1 MAAVGKLKTV
11 VSRINPFALLN
22 GFGIKVKLQLAFGA
36 AALMTVIASAV
47 AIVSFQSTEQGVE
60 RVAQREVPL
69 MTEALRL
76 SVMSGEI
83 SAAAARFVS
92 ATNVR
97 DQRTIASQI
106 DDRSMQLRGLI
117 DKLRAGSSKEA
128 FGAVETASRL
138 LENNLSDLDTVIVS
152 KSNLKVR
159 LDRQLDV
166 LHKLH
171 TKIAE
176 DLTPIVDKSYY
187 DTVTKA
193 EDIGKIGDQT
203 VKTLVDDGMQMM
215 QTVVQIGSETNLVT
229 GLLTAGAL
237 TNSPAILALLEDRFT
252 ASAQRATKQLA
263 KLPKDE
269 KYNSLR
275 DRTSVLLKLSDF
287 KSGAAGDSETARLQN
302 VFRAHEGL
310 ANVLI
315 TLIDDLNFDAV
326 MEGEQ
331 AVKRTGKLVK
341 ELVNNQLT
349 DFRNALELKI
359 QTHLIASLLSEGAV
373 AKDANALLPILDRF
387 STSTNLLMLASQGL
401 KNDEI
406 KKNLDE
412 LLELGRAT
420 ENIFSLRGQELNVTA
435 GANRVIE
442 DNVSIQRKL
451 DQAVSA
457 LVKET
462 ETTMK
467 SGTSQ
472 LLEELARN
480 RMLLLGVAI
489 ASLLAAG
496 AIAYF
501 YVQRNLVRRLSSLGE
516 TMRRL
521 SSGENDITVPAV
533 EDRDEL
539 GQMARA
545 VLVFRDAAIDKERLE
560 AQAAEQQRLADE
572 ERQRN
577 EAAKA
582 DAARQI
588 GFVVESLGAG
598 LERLARGDLTYRLS
612 QSFAEDYRKL
622 QDDFNGAIDQLQETI
637 KNIAM
642 SSSEISNAASEIS
655 SSTTDLSQRTE
666 EQAASL
672 EQTSASMEEMAATV
686 KKNAENAQHAN
697 ELTRSTREV
706 ADRGGKVV
714 SEAVSAMAQIEESSR
729 KISDIISVIDEIAR
743 QTNLLALNAAVEA
756 ARAGEAGRGFAVVAS
771 EVRSLAQRSSQAAKD
786 IKDLITNSAGQVK
799 NGVELVNRAGASLSE
814 IVESIRNVAAIV
826 SDIASASAE
835 QSSGI
840 DQINRALN
848 QMDEVT
854 QQNSALVEQNAAT
867 AKTLEDQQS
876 AMSERVGFFR
886 FGDDGQEGV
895 QGIEP
900 QNGEVAEDSDPIP
913 SAVKELRAVAAKMHG
928 SDRAPAPRR
937 QAAAAGALAE
947 EREWQEF

>member
-1 MAAVGKLKTV
+1 MTMNVTGALK
-11 VSRINPFALLN
+11 SAGYWLNPVNLLLRS
-22 GFGIKVKLQLAFGA
+22 GIKVKLQLAFGA

-47 AIVSFQSTEQGVE
+47 AIVSFQSTEQDVQ

-97 DQRTIASQI
+97 DQRNIASQI
-106 DDRSMQLRGLI
+106 DDRSMQLRALI
-117 DKLRAGSSKEA
+117 DRLRVGSSKEA
-128 FGAVETASRL
+128 FSSVETASRL

-152 KSNLKVR
+152 KSNLRVR
-159 LDRQLDV
+159 LDRQLDT

-176 DLTPIVDKSYY
+176 ELTPIVDKSYY
-187 DTVTKA
+187 DAVTKA
-193 EDIGKIGDQT
+193 EDIGKAGDQT
-203 VKTLVDDGMQMM
+203 VKSLVDDGMQMM
-215 QTVVQIGSETNLVT
+215 QTVVHIGSETNLVT

-237 TNSPAILALLEDRFT
+237 TNSPAILAMLEDRFT
-252 ASAQRATKQLA
+252 ASAKRAEKQLS
-263 KLPKDE
+263 KLPNDA
-269 KYNSLR
+269 KYNNLR
-275 DRTSVLLKLSDF
+275 DRAGILLKLADF
-287 KSGAAGDSETARLQN
+287 KSGVAGESENARLQN

-331 AVKRTGKLVK
+331 AVKRTSKLVK

-373 AKDANALLPILDRF
+373 AKDSGALLPILDRF
-387 STSTNLLMLASQGL
+387 ATSTNLLMLASQGL
-401 KNDEI
+401 KDEGI
-406 KKNLDE
+406 KKNLSE

-420 ENIFSLRGQELNVTA
+420 ENVFSLRGQEINVTA
-435 GANRVIE
+435 GAARVIE
-442 DNVSIQRKL
+442 DNVKIQRQL
-451 DQAVSA
+451 DQAVST

-467 SGTSQ
+467 SGTSM
-472 LLEELARN
+472 LLEELAHN
-480 RMLLLGVAI
+480 RMVLVGVAL

-496 AIAYF
+496 AIAFF
-501 YVQRNLVRRLSSLGE
+501 YVQRSLIRRLVALGD

-521 SSGENDITVPAV
+521 SSGENDVAVPAV
-533 EDRDEL
+533 GDQDEL

-545 VLVFRDAAIDKERLE
+545 VLVFRDAAIEKQRLE
-560 AQAAEQQRLADE
+560 TQAAEDRRIAEE

-582 DAARQI
+582 DAARQVAQ
-588 GFVVESLGAG
+588 VVNGLGQG
-598 LERLARGDLTYRLS
+598 LERLAQGDLTYRVRDNW
-612 QSFAEDYRKL
+612 AEEYRKI
-622 QDDFNGAIDQLQETI
+622 QGDFNGAIDQLHETL
-637 KNIAM
+637 KAIAD
-642 SSSEISNAASEIS
+642 STREVSNAASEIS

-672 EQTSASMEEMAATV
+672 EETSASMEEISVTV

-697 ELTRSTREV
+697 ALTKETWGI
-706 ADRGGKVV
+706 ADRGGAVV
-714 SEAVSAMAQIEESSR
+714 AEAVSAMARIEESSR

-786 IKDLITNSAGQVK
+786 IKDLITNSSTQVRD
-799 NGVELVNRAGASLSE
+799 GVDLVNRAGTSLNE
-814 IVESIRNVAAIV
+814 IVQSIKQVADIV
-826 SDIASASAE
+826 ADIANASTE
-835 QSSGI
+835 QASGLE
-840 DQINRALN
+840 QITKALN

-854 QQNSALVEQNAAT
+854 QQNSALVEENAAT
-867 AKTLEDQQS
+867 AKTLEDQQT

-886 FGDDGQEGV
+886 FGDNDGQET
-895 QGIEP
+895 
-900 QNGEVAEDSDPIP
+900 EVEDAACDDETDA
-913 SAVKELRAVAAKMHG
+913 AVDELRSVAAKMNG
-928 SDRAPAPRR
+928 SQRAPAAYRA
-937 QAAAAGALAE
+937 QAAGATALA
-947 EREWQEF
+947 RDVEF

>member
-1 MAAVGKLKTV
+1 MNVASTLKSVGYWL
-11 VSRINPFALLN
+11 NPANLLLRS
-22 GFGIKVKLQLAFGA
+22 GIKVKLQLAFGA
-36 AALMTVIASAV
+36 AALMTVVASAV
-47 AIVSFQSTEQGVE
+47 AILSFQATEEGVQ
-60 RVAQREVPL
+60 RVAQREVPF

-83 SAAAARFVS
+83 SAAAARFVA

-97 DQRTIASQI
+97 EQRTIASQI
-106 DDRSMQLRGLI
+106 DDRSMQLRALI
-117 DKLRAGSSKEA
+117 DRLRAGTSKQA
-128 FGAVETASRL
+128 FGNVETASRL

-152 KSNLKVR
+152 KSNLRVR
-159 LDRQLDV
+159 LDRQLDS

-176 DLTPIVDKSYY
+176 ELTPIVDKSYY
-187 DTVTKA
+187 DAVTKA
-193 EDIGKIGDQT
+193 EDIGKAGDQT
-203 VKTLVDDGMQMM
+203 IKSLVDDGMQMM
-215 QTVVQIGSETNLVT
+215 QTVVHIGSETNLVT

-237 TNSPAILALLEDRFT
+237 TNSPAILPMLEDRFT

-263 KLPKDE
+263 KLPNDE
-269 KYNSLR
+269 KYKNLR
-275 DRTSVLLKLSDF
+275 DRTAGLLKLADF
-287 KSGAAGDSETARLQN
+287 KANTSGENETARLQN

-310 ANVLI
+310 AHVLI

-331 AVKRTGKLVK
+331 AVKRTSKLVK

-373 AKDANALLPILDRF
+373 AKDSAALLPILDRF
-387 STSTNLLMLASQGL
+387 ATSTNLLMLASQGL

-406 KKNLDE
+406 KKNLDQ
-412 LLELGRAT
+412 LLELGRSG
-420 ENIFSLRGQELNVTA
+420 ENIFALRGQELNVA
-435 GANRVIE
+435 SGAAKVID
-442 DNVSIQRKL
+442 DNVKIQKQL
-451 DQAVSA
+451 DQAVST

-467 SGTSQ
+467 SGTST
-472 LLEELARN
+472 LLEELAHN
-480 RMLLLGVAI
+480 RMVLVGVAL

-496 AIAYF
+496 AIAFF
-501 YVQRNLVRRLSSLGE
+501 YVQRSLIRRLMALGD

-521 SSGENDITVPAV
+521 SSGENDVEVPAV

-539 GQMARA
+539 GEMARA
-545 VLVFRDAAIDKERLE
+545 VLVFRDAAIEKEQLE
-560 AQAAEQQRLADE
+560 AQAAEDRRLAEE
-572 ERQRN
+572 ERQRS

-582 DAARQI
+582 EAARQVAQ
-588 GFVVESLGAG
+588 VVDGLGRG
-598 LERLARGDLTYRLS
+598 LERLAQGDLTYRVHDNW
-612 QSFAEDYRKL
+612 AEEYRKI
-622 QDDFNGAIDQLQETI
+622 QGDFNGAIDQLHETL
-637 KNIAM
+637 KAIAD
-642 SSSEISNAASEIS
+642 STREVSNAASEIS

-672 EQTSASMEEMAATV
+672 EETSASMEEISATV

-697 ELTRSTREV
+697 NLTKETWGI
-706 ADRGGKVV
+706 ADRGGAVV
-714 SEAVSAMAQIEESSR
+714 SQAVSAMARIEESSR

-786 IKDLITNSAGQVK
+786 IKDLITNSSTQVK
-799 NGVELVNRAGASLSE
+799 DGVDLVNRAGTSLTE
-814 IVESIRNVAAIV
+814 IVQSIKQVADLVAE
-826 SDIASASAE
+826 IANASSE
-835 QSSGI
+835 QASGLE
-840 DQINRALN
+840 QITKALN

-854 QQNSALVEQNAAT
+854 QQNSALVEENAAT

-886 FGDDGQEGV
+886 FGGNDAEGMETDEAAFDDETD
-895 QGIEP
+895 
-900 QNGEVAEDSDPIP
+900 A
-913 SAVKELRAVAAKMHG
+913 AVDELRSVAARMNGG
-928 SDRAPAPRR
+928 SRVSGGYRT
-937 QAAAAGALAE
+937 QAAGSAALAE
-947 EREWQEF
+947 ELELKDY

>member
-1 MAAVGKLKTV
+1 MKVARALKSVGYW
-11 VSRINPFALLN
+11 INPANLLLRS
-22 GFGIKVKLQLAFGA
+22 GIKVKLQLAFGA

-47 AIVSFQSTEQGVE
+47 AIISFQSTERGVE

-92 ATNVR
+92 ADNVR

-106 DDRSMQLRGLI
+106 DDRSMQLRALI
-117 DKLRAGSSKEA
+117 DRVRAGSSKEA
-128 FGAVETASRL
+128 FGNVETAARL

-152 KSNLKVR
+152 RSNLRVR
-159 LDRQLDV
+159 LERQLDT

-176 DLTPIVDKSYY
+176 ELTPIVDKSYFQ
-187 DTVTKA
+187 TVTKA
-193 EDIGKIGDQT
+193 EDIGKVGDQT
-203 VKTLVDDGMQMM
+203 IKTLVDDGVQMM
-215 QTVVQIGSETNLVT
+215 QAVVQIGSETNLVT

-237 TNSPAILALLEDRFT
+237 TNSPAMLAMLEDRFT
-252 ASAQRATKQLA
+252 ASAKRAEKQLSR
-263 KLPKDE
+263 LPNDP

-275 DRTSVLLKLSDF
+275 EKTGLLLKLADF
-287 KSGAAGDSETARLQN
+287 KSGAAGENEAARLQN

-310 ANVLI
+310 AQVLI

-331 AVKRTGKLVK
+331 AVKRTSKMIK
-341 ELVNNQLT
+341 DLVNSPLI

-359 QTHLIASLLSEGAV
+359 QVHLMASLLSEGSM
-373 AKDANALLPILDRF
+373 AKDEMSLLKILARF
-387 STSTNLLMLASQGL
+387 DESINLVLFVAQGL
-401 KNDEI
+401 KNDDI
-406 KKNLDE
+406 KKSLEE
-412 LLELGRAT
+412 LFDLGRAE
-420 ENIFSLRGQELNVTA
+420 ENIFSLRKQELNVTA
-435 GANRVIE
+435 GAAKVID
-442 DNVSIQRKL
+442 DNVKIQKQL
-451 DQAVSA
+451 DHAVST

-467 SGTSQ
+467 TGTSM
-472 LLEELARN
+472 LLEELAHN
-480 RMLLLGVAI
+480 RMVLLGVAL
-489 ASLLAAG
+489 ASLLVAG
-496 AIAYF
+496 AIAFF
-501 YVQRNLVRRLSSLGE
+501 YVQRSLIRRLMALGE

-521 SSGENDITVPAV
+521 SSGENDIAVPAV

-539 GQMARA
+539 GEMARA
-545 VLVFRDAAIDKERLE
+545 VLVFRDAAIEKARLE
-560 AQAAEQQRLADE
+560 AQAAEDRRQAEE

-582 DAARQI
+582 EAARQVAQ
-588 GFVVESLGAG
+588 VVDGLGRG
-598 LERLARGDLTYRLS
+598 LERLAQGDLTYRVRENW
-612 QSFAEDYRKL
+612 ADEYRKI
-622 QDDFNGAIDQLQETI
+622 QGDFNGAIDQLHETL
-637 KNIAM
+637 KAIAD
-642 SSSEISNAASEIS
+642 STREVSNAASEIS

-672 EQTSASMEEMAATV
+672 EETSASMEEISATV

-697 ELTRSTREV
+697 NLTKETWGI
-706 ADRGGKVV
+706 ADRGGAVV
-714 SEAVSAMAQIEESSR
+714 AEAVSAMARIEESSR

-786 IKDLITNSAGQVK
+786 IKDLITNSSTQVK
-799 NGVELVNRAGASLSE
+799 EGVDLVNRAGNSLND
-814 IVESIRNVAAIV
+814 IVQSIKQVADLVA
-826 SDIASASAE
+826 DIANASTE
-835 QSSGI
+835 QASGLE
-840 DQINRALN
+840 QITKALN

-854 QQNSALVEQNAAT
+854 QQNSALVEENAAT
-867 AKTLEDQQS
+867 AKTLEDQQT

-886 FGDDGQEGV
+886 FGEGDVTAPDLDDAAFDQETDAAV
-895 QGIEP
+895 DELR
-900 QNGEVAEDSDPIP
+900 SL
-913 SAVKELRAVAAKMHG
+913 AVKMNG
-928 SDRAPAPRR
+928 SHHHAPAAYRTKMSG
-937 QAAAAGALAE
+937 AAALAE
-947 EREWQEF
+947 EAELQDY